1 MVYQALYGDYDFYV
15 RPYDMFMSE
24 VDREKYPEI
33 QQKYRFELE
42 EAAEKKKKKKDPHVM
57 CVQDV
62 IPGTYQSGSFPY
74 SSGSSFFPSHT
85 TWTGLYRSAF
95 SDGA

>member
-1 MVYQALYGDYDFYV
+1 MLLFQLFILFYS
-15 RPYDMFMSE
+15 PKMCDE
-24 VDREKYPEI
+24 P
-33 QQKYRFELE
+33 
-42 EAAEKKKKKKDPHVM
+42 KKDPHVM